1 MKMII
6 AVSGGIDSVVMLH
19 MLHGASEHQLVVAHV
34 DHGIRDNSG
43 EDEQFVRQ
51 LTQAYGLPY
60 ESLRLELGPHAS
72 EEDARDKRY
81 TWLREIQHKHSA
93 EAIATAHH
101 QDDVI
106 ETMIINMIRGTGWRG
121 LCSLTEHDK
130 TKRPLLAWSKAEVV
144 RYAAEHDLEWRDDS
158 TNDNVRYLRNY
169 VRYRYVQRMSISE
182 RKKWV
187 RLHEEQM
194 ILRENIDS
202 ELLLLAGQIG
212 TEGEYSRH
220 WLIMSDQKVVLE
232 LLPYIV
238 GMRLERSVLLQLW
251 HFICTAK
258 SGKQFHA
265 SGLEFRVTARHL
277 IVSTSDIC

>member
-169 VRYRYVQRMSISE
+169 VRYRYLQRMSVDE
-182 RKKWV
+182 RKQWLELNAKQQ
-187 RLHEEQM
+187 E
-194 ILRENIDS
+194 LRAEIDS
-202 ELLLLAGQIG
+202 EIRAVAGQFG
-212 TEGEYSRH
+212 SDNQYSRYS
-220 WLIMSDQKVVLE
+220 LIMADQAVVLE

-238 GMRLERSVLLQLW
+238 GQRLERSVLLQVW
-251 HFICTAK
+251 HFICTARQ
-258 SGKQFHA
+258 GKQFHV
-265 SGLEFRVTARHL
+265 SGVEFRVTARDL

>member
-1 MKMII
+1 MIV
-6 AVSGGIDSVVMLH
+6 AVSGGIDSVVLLDTLH
-19 MLHGASEHQLVVAHV
+19 TAGSDELVVAHV
-34 DHGIRDNSG
+34 DHGIRIDSG
-43 EDEQFVRQ
+43 EDEQFVQQ
-51 LTQAYGLPY
+51 LAQGYGL
-60 ESLRLELGPHAS
+60 ECETIQLNLGQNAS
-72 EEDARDKRY
+72 EELAREKRY
-81 TWLREIQHKHSA
+81 TWLRDIQQKHGA
-93 EAIATAHH
+93 DAVATAHH
-101 QDDVI
+101 QDDVV
-106 ETMIINMIRGTGWRG
+106 ETIIINIIRGTGWRG
-121 LCSLTEHDK
+121 LCSLSEHDE
-130 TKRPLLAWSKAEVV
+130 TKRPLLGWSKSEIIN
-144 RYAAEHDLEWRDDS
+144 YALLHNLEWREDS

-194 ILRENIDS
+194 IIRENIDS
-202 ELLLLAGQIG
+202 ELHLLAGQIG
-212 TEGEYSRH
+212 TDGEYSRH
-220 WLIMSDQKVVLE
+220 WLIMSGQKVVLE

-265 SGLEFRVTARHL
+265 SGLEFRVTARRL